1 MPAGDPVLGSSR
13 RHRQLLGNDLKYSD
27 MSSGHARDCS
37 PTPGQHAPGDRR
49 SGLALRAPPSR
60 GPPEPQPQANR
71 VSPMS
76 RLMRDS
82 SPGTYVV
89 NPDTSSGISP
99 IAASNAVIRRHG

>member
-49 SGLALRAPPSR
+49 SGLALRAPPPR
-60 GPPEPQPQANR
+60 RPPEPQPQTNR
-71 VSPMS
+71 VRPMS

-89 NPDTSSGISP
+89 NPDTPLSVPSP
-99 IAASNAVIRRHG
+99 TAT